1 MLSQGFLPDI
11 ELVEKNAS
19 YNIRHEKNKKKEKKK
34 KKKKNQNSAKDR
46 MTHFDN
52 AHISVLEISI
62 N

>member
-11 ELVEKNAS
+11 ELV
-19 YNIRHEKNKKKEKKK
+19 KKKASNNIKQEKCKKSEKKK

>member
-1 MLSQGFLPDI
+1 M
-11 ELVEKNAS
+11 KNA
-19 YNIRHEKNKKKEKKK
+19 NKVQKKKKKKKKKIQKKKKKK

>member
-1 MLSQGFLPDI
+1 MLPTILDM
-11 ELVEKNAS
+11 KNA
-19 YNIRHEKNKKKEKKK
+19 NKVQKKK

-52 AHISVLEISI
+52 THISVLEISI

>member
-1 MLSQGFLPDI
+1 MLNWLKKMLPTILDM
-11 ELVEKNAS
+11 KNA
-19 YNIRHEKNKKKEKKK
+19 NKVKKKK

-46 MTHFDN
+46 MTQFDN

>member
-1 MLSQGFLPDI
+1 M
-11 ELVEKNAS
+11 KNA
-19 YNIRHEKNKKKEKKK
+19 NKVQK

>member
-1 MLSQGFLPDI
+1 MLPTILDI
-11 ELVEKNAS
+11 KNA
-19 YNIRHEKNKKKEKKK
+19 NKVQ

>member
-1 MLSQGFLPDI
+1 MLPTILDM
-11 ELVEKNAS
+11 KNA
-19 YNIRHEKNKKKEKKK
+19 NKVQKK